1 MRARVLTFG
10 LALLLLARPL
20 FAESTTCKDDPTLC
34 GRIAFEAGVAA
45 FEKGHLKEAR
55 SLFRVSLKLRSHPTI
70 LFNLALSELGLGDYD
85 AGIAHLRAVL
95 TDKESTAEFLRRTRE
110 QLEVARRQSAELR
123 LDARLVEKAQFRVN
137 GQAPARNGVFYAAP
151 GKLSVSIKLPGQ
163 ATVVREVEV
172 RAGEKRELLL
182 LDAPLKVAE
191 PSRELGSS
199 KTLLYVT
206 LGLGAALT
214 SATLLS
220 TLDAHPA
227 DTRTIFLAGSA
238 TAFVGAGLVLWA
250 FDGPKGSPQGLAFAP
265 GARSVSWVGTF

>member
-1 MRARVLTFG
+1 MRASVLTLG
-10 LALLLLARPL
+10 LALVLLARPL
-20 FAESTTCKDDPTLC
+20 LAESTTCTDDPTLC

-55 SLFRVSLKLRSHPTI
+55 GLFRVSLKLRSHPTI

-95 TDKESTAEFLRRTRE
+95 TDQESDAEFLRRTRE

-163 ATVVREVEV
+163 APVVREVEV

-206 LGLGAALT
+206 LGLGTALT

-220 TLDAHPA
+220 ALDAHRT
-227 DTRTIFLAGSA
+227 DTRTLLLAGSA
-238 TAFVGAGLVLWA
+238 TVCVGAGLVLWA

-265 GARSVSWVGTF
+265 GARSVSWVGAF